1 MDFNPYLPPTE
12 SNSPRLTPS
21 KDHIGAPAIVG
32 ALTGATLFLLSA
44 FTVGTFFPLIYG
56 SIVIGGSAALGGV
69 VPARY
74 LSPLWAAVVAALL
87 TSNSYGDWI
96 IYGIMAGVAA
106 IPALSVR
113 LLIART
119 AGQQ

>member
-1 MDFNPYLPPTE
+1 MDSTPYSPPRC
-12 SNSPRLTPS
+12 SNAPRHARP
-21 KDHIGAPAIVG
+21 KNRIGVAVTVG
-32 ALTGATLFLLSA
+32 AVTGATLFLLSA
-44 FTVGTFFPLIYG
+44 FTLGTFFPLIYG
-56 SIVIGGSAALGGV
+56 SVVIGGAAALGGF

-87 TSNSYGDWI
+87 TSSSYGDWI

-106 IPALSVR
+106 VPAMVVR
-113 LLIART
+113 SSRART